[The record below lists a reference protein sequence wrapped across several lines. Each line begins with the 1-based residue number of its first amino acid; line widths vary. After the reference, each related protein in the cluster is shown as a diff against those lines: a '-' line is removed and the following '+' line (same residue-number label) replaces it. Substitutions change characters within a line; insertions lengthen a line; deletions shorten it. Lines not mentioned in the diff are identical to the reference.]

1 VRKEGAESLEGNEL
15 ERRERSGA
23 GLLALSQESCFLFN
37 FNV

>member
-1 VRKEGAESLEGNEL
+1 VRKGGTENLEGNEL
-15 ERRERSGA
+15 ERRKSSGA